1 MKNKILLCF
10 IVISLMFCITGCG
23 NKENNTGIIENTEG
37 KLIINGYD
45 LTLDA
50 EGSFY
55 KINFKYPSKATI
67 SNPVTSLVI
76 DYPKKNSKESL
87 FKVAMGYMYGSSI
100 DDSMKGFTKVETKT
114 INDIEW
120 TIYKDQNGE
129 KVPVTQKV
137 ILPKI
142 EGAIITA
149 EGANSVNIKANIVQ
163 AVEVA
168 TGLATH
174 KIQVFTMKT

>member
-10 IVISLMFCITGCG
+10 IVISLIFCITSCG
-23 NKENNTGIIENTEG
+23 NNDNNPGIIENTEG

-50 EGSFY
+50 ESSFY

-87 FKVAMGYMYGSSI
+87 FKVAMGYMYGSNI

-120 TIYKDQNGE
+120 TIYKDQNGRNNYG
-129 KVPVTQKV
+129 
-137 ILPKI
+137 I
-142 EGAIITA
+142 
-149 EGANSVNIKANIVQ
+149 NRNYSNIVIGFIYDDNNLSKFEEDFMNN
-163 AVEVA
+163 V
-168 TGLATH
+168 TLN
-174 KIQVFTMKT
+174 K